1 MDKKKNLAILLNEG
15 VKKNYKYYKIFSDLK
30 KKYKITYFIIP
41 FEKKKIVRENDLNI
55 IRDVINIKKKIEKLK
70 FAYFIDLLFYPD
82 NKNQNNYYITILKK
96 NQQLREIFKKNG
108 AKSLRFSFANLSKW
122 NYFPFNILSAPK
134 YIFRKIRNIFLPKWK
149 RDISC
154 NYLIA
159 QGNYLTHNL
168 NFGTAKLIY
177 SHNLDF
183 DEYIRAI
190 DKTKKSRNYAVY
202 IDQLIGEHPDYKQGS
217 TVVKVENKFQE
228 ELAIFFNE
236 IEKRLNLKV
245 KISPHPKRKKLNK
258 KIYER
263 KINFKVSSY
272 KLIKNSK
279 LVLGHDSAAISL
291 AIIFKKPIIFII
303 SNSIKN
309 RKIIDRI
316 NQYAKYF
323 KKETLN
329 ISLDFEHL
337 LGKSIF
343 DINENSYNKYHD
355 QFIQHPRSDGKTIS
369 NQIIKALE

>member
-1 MDKKKNLAILLNEG
+1 
-15 VKKNYKYYKIFSDLK
+15 
-30 KKYKITYFIIP
+30 
-41 FEKKKIVRENDLNI
+41 
-55 IRDVINIKKKIEKLK
+55 
-70 FAYFIDLLFYPD
+70 
-82 NKNQNNYYITILKK
+82 
-96 NQQLREIFKKNG
+96 
-108 AKSLRFSFANLSKW
+108 LRFSFANLSKW

-168 NFGTAKLIY
+168 NLGTAKLIY

-355 QFIQHPRSDGKTIS
+355 QFIQHPRSDRKTIS